1 MDAYADGVAPARPAR
16 QRRPRRMD
24 AVGEGKAT
32 PTATLGV
39 ARFSYFSEII
49 KIITNSYDV
58 RKMHI
63 RYQNFQKNMLYPFMS
78 KSCISE

>member
-1 MDAYADGVAPARPAR
+1 
-16 QRRPRRMD
+16 MD

-39 ARFSYFSEII
+39 PQAVGVAQAMPTATLGVARFSNLSEIV

-63 RYQNFQKNMLYPFMS
+63 RYQNFQKNILYPFMS